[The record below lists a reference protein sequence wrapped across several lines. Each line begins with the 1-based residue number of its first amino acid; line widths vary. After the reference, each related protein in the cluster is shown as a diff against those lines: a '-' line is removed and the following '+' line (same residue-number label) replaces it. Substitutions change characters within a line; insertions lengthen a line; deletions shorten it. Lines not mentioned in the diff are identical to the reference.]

1 VKAEFLELLE
11 QREKQVVELET
22 ALKSLQASLAAAG
35 MFSGYNVLTVT
46 RSSI

>member
-1 VKAEFLELLE
+1 MKVEFLELLE
-11 QREKQVVELET
+11 QKEKQVVELET
-22 ALKSLQASLAAAG
+22 TLKSLQASLVAAG

>member
-1 VKAEFLELLE
+1 MKAEFLEMLE

-22 ALKSLQASLAAAG
+22 TLKSLQASLAAAG
-35 MFSGYNVLTVT
+35 TFSGYNVLTVT